1 MLNIQDLPNELV
13 LKILDY
19 SETNDIINCGQVS
32 KRIRKIS
39 RDGKLWVTVNLKNK
53 IVKSELLEMIL
64 NKGCTILNMYRSTI
78 VGSLN
83 SSIKSKLRVLDL
95 SQPANMETSWP
106 GFCKKNI
113 TVLEQLM
120 RSCCSLQHLNLQG
133 LFLTP
138 KIARSICK
146 NGKTLQELNL
156 NRSPVSGYLMP
167 NGDFQAIIK
176 CCQELKEV
184 HLANDKKEHALTAED
199 LQFLAKNIS
208 PNVLK
213 LTLTFQYFTDDHVK
227 ILLGRCREIKEL
239 ILEATLI
246 TKFSLKI
253 IIKYLSLSL
262 EELTMNYRVGSKP
275 SFLELKS
282 MPRLK
287 FLYLHSLTLNADEI
301 QSLRQEL
308 PHLKISTYLYG

>member
-1 MLNIQDLPNELV
+1 MLNIQDLPDELV

-39 RDGKLWVTVNLKNK
+39 RDGKLWVRVNLENK

-64 NKGCTILNMYRSTI
+64 NKGCTILNMYSSTI

-83 SSIKSKLRVLDL
+83 SSIKSQLRVLDL
-95 SQPANMETSWP
+95 SQPANRETSWP

-120 RSCCSLQHLNLQG
+120 RSCCSLQRLNLQG

-138 KIARSICK
+138 NIARSICK

-184 HLANDKKEHALTAED
+184 HLANSKKEHALTADD

-227 ILLGRCREIKEL
+227 ILLSRCTKIKEL

-253 IIKYLSLSL
+253 IIQYLSLSL

-275 SFLELKS
+275 CFVELKS
-282 MPRLK
+282 MRRLK
-287 FLYLHSLTLNADEI
+287 FLYLHSLSLNADEI

-308 PHLKISTYLYG
+308 PHLKISKYLYG